1 MRIDEALLLSERLKA
16 VSDTARLDAELLLC
30 HLLTKPRSYL
40 FTRPEA
46 MLDDDVANQFEALM
60 ARRETGEPV
69 AHLIGTRDFWTLTL
83 EVSPSTLIPRPDT
96 ETLVEAVLQ
105 RFTQPGL
112 RVVDL
117 GTGTG
122 AIALALAS
130 ERSDWQLVAVDR
142 MPDAVAL
149 ARRNRDRLQ
158 LSNVDILEGSWCEPL
173 QGQYDLIVSNP
184 PYIEPDD
191 PHLQQG
197 DLRFEPHSAL
207 VAGEQGL
214 SDIQLIADQARGHLV
229 ESGWLIFEHG
239 YNQAEQVQALLSEL
253 GYSEL
258 FTQRDLGD
266 QPRVTG
272 GCYSSSDTQTPVQT
286 KQHTEQQS
294 EQQAKPQT
302 DPQNQLQA
310 GPDDVE

>member
-1 MRIDEALLLSERLKA
+1 MRIDEALARSERLKA
-16 VSDTARLDAELLLC
+16 VSDTARLDTELLLC
-30 HLLTKPRSYL
+30 HLLNKPRSYL

-46 MLDDDVANQFEALM
+46 LLDEDLVKRFEALM

-96 ETLVEAVLQ
+96 ETLVETVLQ
-105 RFTQPGL
+105 RFTQTGL

-130 ERSDWQLVAVDR
+130 EHPDWQLVAVDR
-142 MPDAVAL
+142 MSDAVAL
-149 ARRNRDRLQ
+149 AQRNRDRLQ
-158 LSNVDILEGSWCEPL
+158 LNNVEVLEGSWCEPL
-173 QGQYDLIVSNP
+173 QGRYDLIVSNP
-184 PYIEPDD
+184 PYIEPGD

-207 VAGEQGL
+207 VADDQGL
-214 SDIQLIADQARGHLV
+214 SDIRLIADQARAYLV
-229 ESGWLIFEHG
+229 EGGWLIFEHG
-239 YNQAEQVQALLSEL
+239 YNQADQVQALLSER
-253 GYSEL
+253 GYSQL

-272 GCYSSSDTQTPVQT
+272 GCYSSGDASTSSSVHSQD
-286 KQHTEQQS
+286 QQ
-294 EQQAKPQT
+294 
-302 DPQNQLQA
+302 QA
-310 GPDDVE
+310 GPENVE

>member
-1 MRIDEALLLSERLKA
+1 VRIDEALALSERLKA
-16 VSDTARLDAELLLC
+16 VSDTARLDTELLLC
-30 HLLTKPRSYL
+30 HLLNKPRSYL

-46 MLDDDVANQFEALM
+46 LLEDELITRFEALM
-60 ARRETGEPV
+60 ARRERGEPV

-96 ETLVEAVLQ
+96 ETLVETVLQ
-105 RFTQPGL
+105 RFTQTGL

-130 ERSDWQLVAVDR
+130 EHPDWQLVAVDR

-149 ARRNRDRLQ
+149 AQRNRDRLQ
-158 LSNVDILEGSWCEPL
+158 LNNVEILEGNWCEPL

-184 PYIEPDD
+184 PYIEPND

-207 VAGEQGL
+207 VADDQGL
-214 SDIQLIADQARGHLV
+214 SDIRLIADQARAYLV
-229 ESGWLIFEHG
+229 EGGWLIFEHG

-253 GYSEL
+253 GYSQL

-272 GCYSSSDTQTPVQT
+272 GCYSSGGTQDYSQVLSQKHAQT
-286 KQHTEQQS
+286 HSQNQ
-294 EQQAKPQT
+294 QQAGQ
-302 DPQNQLQA
+302 
-310 GPDDVE
+310 DDVE